1 MRISVPTTK
10 SCKRKGCSLRGG
22 GFLRFGEELATEAK
36 AAQPGNS
43 PYPEDLLVMALH
55 RPAVPGEARIG
66 QGEAQRNHSAGL
78 AAGFAASRAARGSGA
93 FRRAR

>member
-36 AAQPGNS
+36 AAQPGGGHTPPPAPPNAPTAAS
-43 PYPEDLLVMALH
+43 PAPKTT
-55 RPAVPGEARIG
+55 
-66 QGEAQRNHSAGL
+66 SAMRAL
-78 AAGFAASRAARGSGA
+78 AAAPAHMGHGSKVT
-93 FRRAR
+93 

>member
-36 AAQPGNS
+36 GAQPGGAK
-43 PYPEDLLVMALH
+43 PRPH
-55 RPAVPGEARIG
+55 RPKGPGARP
-66 QGEAQRNHSAGL
+66 QG
-78 AAGFAASRAARGSGA
+78 ARGRGGA
-93 FRRAR
+93 PQLRRRWGPCRK

>member
-36 AAQPGNS
+36 AAQPG
-43 PYPEDLLVMALH
+43 A
-55 RPAVPGEARIG
+55 RPQGAR
-66 QGEAQRNHSAGL
+66 L
-78 AAGFAASRAARGSGA
+78 
-93 FRRAR
+93 RRSCPMNRV

>member
-36 AAQPGNS
+36 AAQPG
-43 PYPEDLLVMALH
+43 
-55 RPAVPGEARIG
+55 
-66 QGEAQRNHSAGL
+66 
-78 AAGFAASRAARGSGA
+78 GA
-93 FRRAR
+93 KPLRRSCPMNRV

>member
-36 AAQPGNS
+36 AAQPGGVL
-43 PYPEDLLVMALH
+43 PRPH
-55 RPAVPGEARIG
+55 RPKGLGARP
-66 QGEAQRNHSAGL
+66 QGAPRLGPRL
-78 AAGFAASRAARGSGA
+78 
-93 FRRAR
+93 RRSCPMNRV

>member
-36 AAQPGNS
+36 AAQPGGQS
-43 PYPEDLLVMALH
+43 PAHTGPKGRE
-55 RPAVPGEARIG
+55 
-66 QGEAQRNHSAGL
+66 
-78 AAGFAASRAARGSGA
+78 RA
-93 FRRAR
+93 RRARGCAAPAP

>member
-36 AAQPGNS
+36 AAQPRAGQS
-43 PYPEDLLVMALH
+43 PAHTGPKGRE
-55 RPAVPGEARIG
+55 
-66 QGEAQRNHSAGL
+66 
-78 AAGFAASRAARGSGA
+78 RA
-93 FRRAR
+93 RRARGCAAPAP